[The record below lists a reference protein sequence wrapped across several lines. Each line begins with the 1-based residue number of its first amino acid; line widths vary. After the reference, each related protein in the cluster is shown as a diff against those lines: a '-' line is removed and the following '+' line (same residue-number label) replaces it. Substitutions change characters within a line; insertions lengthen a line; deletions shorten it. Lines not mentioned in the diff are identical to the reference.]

1 MFMCDS
7 MLGKVLHSTV
17 NLRGLY
23 WVKKK
28 VVFSN
33 AKKREEKMSEK
44 RTKFFYCKKVLEIL
58 RTAGTIMDVIWDFD
72 DVLESCISVS

>member
-1 MFMCDS
+1 MKKE
-7 MLGKVLHSTV
+7 GKAHGNPTLPS
-17 NLRGLY
+17 
-23 WVKKK
+23 
-28 VVFSN
+28 
-33 AKKREEKMSEK
+33 KKREEKRSEK

>member
-17 NLRGLY
+17 NLRGLC

-33 AKKREEKMSEK
+33 AKKKEREEKQVKRREK
-44 RTKFFYCKKVLEIL
+44 RKKN
-58 RTAGTIMDVIWDFD
+58 MVIAKRSWRSYGQ
-72 DVLESCISVS
+72 LGQLWM